1 VPTAR
6 QLNGAFD
13 KRVCGWHY
21 KLLAAKAWMPYSRTN
36 EQLALIRWDDIMAR
50 MNGLIVV
57 TGLPG
62 AGKST
67 VSSVRIAG
75 MRGRVRAAGHPWPGE
90 LLDQPLDY
98 FGDALD
104 WLAAQPQVRADA
116 IAVKGSSRGGELS
129 LLLGATGL
137 VTRLATLA
145 TIFRRGMASD
155 QSHGGPLATVVE
167 PDLAP
172 VESGNPRLPSA

>member
-1 VPTAR
+1 
-6 QLNGAFD
+6 
-13 KRVCGWHY
+13 
-21 KLLAAKAWMPYSRTN
+21 MPYSRTN
-36 EQLALIRWDDIMAR
+36 ERLALIRWDHDIMAR

-57 TGLPG
+57 TGPPG

-75 MRGRVRAAGHPWPGE
+75 MRGRVRAAGHRWPGE
-90 LLDQPLDY
+90 LLDQPLEY

-129 LLLGATGL
+129 LLLGATFHAVRAVAAVVPL
-137 VTRLATLA
+137 TR
-145 TIFRRGMASD
+145 
-155 QSHGGPLATVVE
+155 P
-167 PDLAP
+167 AP
-172 VESGNPRLPSA
+172 